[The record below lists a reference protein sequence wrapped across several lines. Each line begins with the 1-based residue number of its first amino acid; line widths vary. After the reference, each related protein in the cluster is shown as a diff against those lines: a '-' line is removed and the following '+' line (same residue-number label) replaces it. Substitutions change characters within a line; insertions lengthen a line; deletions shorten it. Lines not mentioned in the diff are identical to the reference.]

1 MMALQKLVCNV
12 DEMLLKQVD
21 EYADLLHITRTAAV
35 SVLLSRAL
43 QAEKLTDSLSAMMDA
58 YKAERAAKEA
68 QGGGGE

>member
-1 MMALQKLVCNV
+1 MSLVKLYCNIEG
-12 DEMLLKQVD
+12 DLLKQVD
-21 EYADLLHITRTAAV
+21 EYAELLHITRTAAV

-58 YKAERAAKEA
+58 YKAEKAAKEA

>member
-1 MMALQKLVCNV
+1 MALERLQINI
-12 DEMLLKQVD
+12 EGELLKQVD
-21 EYADLLHITRTAAV
+21 DYAALLHITRTAAV